1 MLDIRFIKENVE
13 LIKTNLK
20 KKAQQDKFKVVDE
33 IIAGYETS
41 LKLKQQSEELRR
53 KRNELSLKVNEL
65 VKQKKDVKTVIKEV
79 KDIPEKI
86 KELEEKKEKIDSNL
100 KQLAYNIPNILHSSV
115 PLGKDATEN
124 KVLKKV
130 GKIPKF
136 KFPIKNH
143 VELGESLNLFD
154 FDASAKVSGNGFYY
168 LKGEL
173 ALLNQALIRFGIDFM
188 LSKHYQYIE
197 TPLMLREK
205 TLFASMNKE
214 EIENSVYL
222 VKGEDLGFIGTSE
235 QSLLAMHSG
244 KLLKDLPKKYFY

>member
-65 VKQKKDVKTVIKEV
+65 VKQKKDVKTVIKE
-79 KDIPEKI
+79 
-86 KELEEKKEKIDSNL
+86 KKEKIDSNL

-154 FDASAKVSGNGFYY
+154 FDASARISGNGFYY

-173 ALLNQALIRFGIDFM
+173 ALLNQALIRYAIDFM
-188 LSKHYQYIE
+188 SKKNYLYIE
-197 TPLMLREK
+197 PPLM
-205 TLFASMNKE
+205 
-214 EIENSVYL
+214 
-222 VKGEDLGFIGTSE
+222 
-235 QSLLAMHSG
+235 
-244 KLLKDLPKKYFY
+244 